1 MIFWSKRQEMKT
13 SKEWKSL
20 FGALGVQQQILKPFL
35 KVLDFFF
42 LILFQGLERER
53 QLKLLKKT
61 QEDEL
66 KNLDDQL
73 DDLLKHTQGNVDKER
88 VKEAGDKMKLL
99 MKNQHERQ
107 LQNLDPNQEQERVS
121 LAIEALKM
129 DQEDEI
135 KNLDEQIDDLLKHT
149 QGNEDKERVKEAGD
163 KMKRKMKKEHE
174 RQLRNLDPK
183 PELERVSLAIEA
195 LKMDQ
200 EDEIKNL
207 GEQLDHLQLELNENS
222 DQVKQ
227 KSKHWNFCSSISSS
241 WS

>member
-1 MIFWSKRQEMKT
+1 M
-13 SKEWKSL
+13 
-20 FGALGVQQQILKPFL
+20 GVQQQILKPFL

-73 DDLLKHTQGNVDKER
+73 DDLLKHTQGNEDKER

-135 KNLDEQIDDLLKHT
+135 KNLDEQIDDL
-149 QGNEDKERVKEAGD
+149 
-163 KMKRKMKKEHE
+163 
-174 RQLRNLDPK
+174 QLQL
-183 PELERVSLAIEA
+183 
-195 LKMDQ
+195 
-200 EDEIKNL
+200 DEI
-207 GEQLDHLQLELNENS
+207 ELQKFQCF
-222 DQVKQ
+222 D
-227 KSKHWNFCSSISSS
+227 FCFT
-241 WS
+241 